1 MSLPAASVQRLW
13 AEAGE
18 DTETGGLRLTG
29 TGTSV
34 QTSDSFLVRPGAVIS
49 RSRAYTEFTLLT

>member
-1 MSLPAASVQRLW
+1 MSLPAASVQRLR

-34 QTSDSFLVRPGAVIS
+34 QT
-49 RSRAYTEFTLLT
+49 LTASLCGQEQ